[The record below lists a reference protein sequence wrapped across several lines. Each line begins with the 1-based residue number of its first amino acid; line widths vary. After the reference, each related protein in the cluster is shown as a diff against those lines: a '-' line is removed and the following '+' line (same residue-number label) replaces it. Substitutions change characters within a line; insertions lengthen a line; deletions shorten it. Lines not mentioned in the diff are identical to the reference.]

1 MKKYIFIIAAI
12 LIAIAGFY
20 SCGDPDPDDPNNPGG
35 NPNTPGN
42 GSPNNPFKVATVADL
57 KRVGSGETG
66 PEGFVWG
73 NDKHYKQTA
82 DIDLSSVANW
92 ETICGEEYGAWFR
105 GTYNGC
111 GYTISNL
118 TISGNE
124 NRRGLFGN
132 VSGTISNV
140 RLNEVSI
147 SGKQEVGSLVGML
160 WKPGV
165 IDHCSVNNV
174 EIYGVQSVG
183 GLVGKMDNNSVMNAC
198 MITDGKVT
206 GLDTHW
212 GIGGIV
218 GYHAG
223 TIKNC
228 YATVNVEGNQWV
240 GGIAGDQSIGIIQ
253 YCYTTGNVNSKNR
266 EVGGIAGKSG
276 GNYAK
281 IHYCVALGSKVIKNS
296 SGATYADD
304 PIIGRI
310 TSGYYNSATTDNYAN
325 NYARIDMV
333 LKAGEVDV
341 DLGTQAT
348 LTGIHGADVEAI
360 NYHGA
365 NSGTWWSS
373 TAGFPTSEWSFD
385 NNRLPWLKGFE
396 GLVQNPTV
404 KN

>member
-1 MKKYIFIIAAI
+1 MKKYIYIIAAI
-12 LIAIAGFY
+12 LIAMAGFY
-20 SCGDPDPDDPNNPGG
+20 SCGDPDDPNNPGG

-92 ETICGEEYGAWFR
+92 ETICGEEHGAWFR

-124 NRRGLFGN
+124 NLRGLFGN
-132 VSGTISNV
+132 VNGTISNV

-147 SGKQEVGSLVGML
+147 SGKQKVGSLVGML
-160 WKPGV
+160 WGQGV
-165 IDHCSVNNV
+165 IDHCSASNID
-174 EIYGVQSVG
+174 IYGVWETG
-183 GLVGKMDNNSVMNAC
+183 GLIGKVYVSAVVNAC
-198 MITDGKVT
+198 IVAEGTVT
-206 GLDTHW
+206 C
-212 GIGGIV
+212 ISGGTQAMTGGV
-218 GYHAG
+218 AGSNSG

-228 YATVNVEGNQWV
+228 YTTVNLDGIEYV
-240 GGIAGDQSIGIIQ
+240 GGIAGTSNGTIQ
-253 YCYTTGNVNSKNR
+253 YCYATGNVIKKNR
-266 EVGGIAGKSG
+266 GVGGIAGENTGSG
-276 GNYAK
+276 K
-281 IHYCVALGSKVIKNS
+281 IQYCVALNREVKREVYLSGS
-296 SGATYADD
+296 GT
-304 PIIGRI
+304 PTTGRI
-310 TSGYYNSATTDNYAN
+310 TGENINSATTTN
-325 NYARIDMV
+325 NYARIDMA
-333 LKAGEVDV
+333 LKNGTEDV
-341 DLGTQAT
+341 PFEAT

-360 NYHGA
+360 NYHGD

-373 TAGFPTSEWSFD
+373 TAGFPPSEWSFD